1 MKKRGFYF
9 DIPLFIGFLN
19 GENLAFTVKDFWS
32 GSRRVKVKSTIFHVL
47 LGSMPL
53 KVKAMNEFDP
63 KAYIPNPIVI
73 EQTARG
79 ERQYDIYSRL
89 LLDRIV
95 FLGTQVND
103 VVANLL
109 IAQMLFL
116 EQSNPED
123 PIHFYINSPGGSV
136 YAGLG
141 IYDIMQHITCP
152 VHTYC
157 VGMAASMGSLLLSAG
172 AAGFRHALPHSRI
185 MIHQPLGGARGQ
197 CSDIQIQANE
207 IQTLRDQLNDIY
219 IKHNAKPLSR
229 EQIEKATDR
238 DNYLSPAQAIEIGLI
253 DKVIES
259 KGKKNTK

>member
-1 MKKRGFYF
+1 MTKG
-9 DIPLFIGFLN
+9 P
-19 GENLAFTVKDFWS
+19 E
-32 GSRRVKVKSTIFHVL
+32 
-47 LGSMPL
+47 
-53 KVKAMNEFDP
+53 
-63 KAYIPNPIVI
+63 AYIPNPIVI

-116 EQSNPED
+116 EQSDPD
-123 PIHFYINSPGGSV
+123 APIHFYINSPGGSV

-157 VGMAASMGSLLLSAG
+157 VGMAASMGSLLLTAG
-172 AAGFRHALPHSRI
+172 APGFRHALPHSRI
-185 MIHQPLGGARGQ
+185 MIHQPLGGASGK
-197 CSDIQIQANE
+197 CSDIEIQARE
-207 IQTLRDQLNDIY
+207 IQDLKNQLNQIY
-219 IKHNAKPLSR
+219 VKHSSSGMTMDR
-229 EQIEKATDR
+229 IEKETDR
-238 DNYLSPAQAIEIGLI
+238 DNYLSPMQAIEMGLI
-253 DKVIES
+253 DAVIDRTTP
-259 KGKKNTK
+259 KK

>member
-1 MKKRGFYF
+1 MS
-9 DIPLFIGFLN
+9 DSPQ
-19 GENLAFTVKDFWS
+19 
-32 GSRRVKVKSTIFHVL
+32 
-47 LGSMPL
+47 
-53 KVKAMNEFDP
+53 
-63 KAYIPNPIVI
+63 AYIPNPIVI

-116 EQSNPED
+116 EQNDPEA

-141 IYDIMQHITCP
+141 IYDIMQHISCP

-157 VGMAASMGSLLLSAG
+157 VGMAASMGSLLLTAG
-172 AAGFRHALPHSRI
+172 APGFRHALPHSRI

-207 IQTLRDQLNDIY
+207 ILDLKSQLNQIY
-219 IKHNAKPLSR
+219 VNHSSSGMSLER
-229 EQIEKATDR
+229 IEKETDR
-238 DNYLSPAQAIEIGLI
+238 DNYLSPGRAIELGLI
-253 DKVIES
+253 DAVIDKKTK
-259 KGKKNTK
+259 KGA

>member
-1 MKKRGFYF
+1 
-9 DIPLFIGFLN
+9 
-19 GENLAFTVKDFWS
+19 
-32 GSRRVKVKSTIFHVL
+32 
-47 LGSMPL
+47 
-53 KVKAMNEFDP
+53 MNP

-95 FLGTQVND
+95 FLGTEVND
-103 VVANLL
+103 TVANLI

-116 EQSNPED
+116 EQDDPEA

-141 IYDIMQHITCP
+141 IYDIMQHISCP
-152 VHTYC
+152 VYTYC
-157 VGMAASMGSLLLSAG
+157 VGMAASMGSLLLTAG
-172 AAGFRHALPHSRI
+172 QAGFRHSMPHSRI

-207 IQTLRDQLNDIY
+207 IQDLKDQLNNIY
-219 IKHNAKPLSR
+219 IKHSS
-229 EQIEKATDR
+229 IEMTMERIVKETDR
-238 DNYLSPAQAIEIGLI
+238 DNYLSPQKAIDLGLI
-253 DKVIES
+253 DVIIDKS
-259 KGKKNTK
+259 GRKIKK

>member
-1 MKKRGFYF
+1 MKEET
-9 DIPLFIGFLN
+9 L
-19 GENLAFTVKDFWS
+19 
-32 GSRRVKVKSTIFHVL
+32 
-47 LGSMPL
+47 
-53 KVKAMNEFDP
+53 
-63 KAYIPNPIVI
+63 AYIPNPIVI

-116 EQSNPED
+116 EQNDPDS

-141 IYDIMQHITCP
+141 IYDIMQHISCP
-152 VHTYC
+152 VYTYC
-157 VGMAASMGSLLLSAG
+157 VGLAASMGSLLLTAG
-172 AAGFRHALPHSRI
+172 EKGHRYALPHARI

-197 CSDIQIQANE
+197 CSDIQIQAKE
-207 IQTLRDQLNDIY
+207 IQDLKDQLNGIY
-219 IKHNAKPLSR
+219 IQHCSKNLSKQEI
-229 EQIEKATDR
+229 EQATDR
-238 DNYLSPAQAIEIGLI
+238 DNYLSPSMAIEIGII
-253 DKVIES
+253 DSIIEKS
-259 KGKKNTK
+259 KRGEKKSS